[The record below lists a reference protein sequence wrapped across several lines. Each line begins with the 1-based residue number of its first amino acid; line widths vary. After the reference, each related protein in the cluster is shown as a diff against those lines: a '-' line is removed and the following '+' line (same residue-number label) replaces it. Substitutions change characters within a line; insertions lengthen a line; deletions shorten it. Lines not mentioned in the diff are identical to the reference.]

1 MKIKSWSKYFI
12 YITLLIL
19 LILLR
24 EYVEKLFSASY
35 YRYEDPAFFYYAG
48 ISLLLGVGI
57 GLFLG
62 LEHYIRE
69 LGKEGKWKINLPKLI
84 LVGLPS
90 LYFSISNIL
99 FFSNNQFV
107 REIIAYPL
115 LSLFRHS
122 LNYISIFQI
131 ILGYVIITSCSK
143 CSGNNLN

>member
-1 MKIKSWSKYFI
+1 MKSWLKYFV
-12 YITLLIL
+12 YTTVLIL
-19 LILLR
+19 LIILK
-24 EYVEKLFSASY
+24 EYVEKLFLASY

-57 GLFLG
+57 GLLLG
-62 LEHYIRE
+62 LEHFIRE
-69 LGKEGKWKINLPKLI
+69 HGKEGTWKINLPKLI

-90 LYFSISNIL
+90 LLFSISNIL

-107 REIIAYPL
+107 REIIAYPF

-122 LNYISIFQI
+122 LNYISIFRI

-143 CSGNNLN
+143 CSVKNSN

>member
-62 LEHYIRE
+62 LEHFIRE
-69 LGKEGKWKINLPKLI
+69 HGKEGTWKINLPKLI

-90 LYFSISNIL
+90 LFFSLSNIL
-99 FFSNNQFV
+99 FFSDSQFV
-107 REIIAYPL
+107 REIITYPL